1 MNEKKVTLKLIV
13 IIGTLLLLILV
24 VASIGNVT
32 IPLNEFFAIVGSKL
46 PFINQLIDTSHIE
59 KSHMTIV
66 LNLRLPRILLSMFA
80 GFGLAY
86 SGVVYQGVFKNP
98 MAEPYLL
105 GVSSGA
111 ALGATIGSV
120 FPLSIR
126 LLGFSYV
133 SLLAFIGA
141 LGVLYLIFAF
151 TASRSGSSMNVLLL
165 TGIAI
170 NAFISS
176 IISLIMMFNHD
187 KIADVY
193 FWTMGS
199 FQAASY
205 DKIIIVGLVVFGTTL
220 VTIPYHRHI
229 DIMLLGDEQAM
240 SLGVDVAKIK
250 KRLLIITSLM
260 TAVIVASCGI
270 IGFVGLI
277 VPHVVRV
284 VIGPS
289 HRRLLFYSM
298 LVGGIFMILS
308 DTVARSILE
317 NKEISTGI
325 ITSLIGVPF
334 FIWMLIKNR
343 QNVN

>member
-1 MNEKKVTLKLIV
+1 MNIFKGRFKLG
-13 IIGTLLLLILV
+13 IISFILIALILA
-24 VASIGNVT
+24 VASMGNVT
-32 IPLNEFFAIVGSKL
+32 IPLNEFFRIIGSKL
-46 PFINQLIDTSHIE
+46 PFISNFCDLSTIKPSHI
-59 KSHMTIV
+59 TII
-66 LNLRLPRILLSMFA
+66 LNLRLPRILLSLFA

-120 FPLSIR
+120 FPISIR
-126 LLGFSYV
+126 FLGFSYV
-133 SLLAFIGA
+133 SVLAFVGA
-141 LGVLYLIFAF
+141 LGVLYLIFTF
-151 TASRSGSSMNVLLL
+151 TSSKSDGSMNLLLL

-205 DKIIIVGLVVFGTTL
+205 EKIMVVAIVVIGTTL

-229 DIMLLGDEQAM
+229 DIMLLGDEQAI

-250 KRLLIITSLM
+250 KRLLVITSLM

-277 VPHVVRV
+277 VPHLVRV
-284 VIGPS
+284 AIGPS
-289 HRRLLFYSM
+289 HRKLLIYSM
-298 LVGGIFMILS
+298 IVGGIFMILS
-308 DTVARSILE
+308 DTIARSILD

-334 FIWMLIKNR
+334 FIWILMKNR

>member
-1 MNEKKVTLKLIV
+1 MKNRFKNYKFWC
-13 IIGTLLLLILV
+13 IIGLLIGLIIV
-24 VASIGNVT
+24 VAGIGNVT
-32 IPLNEFFAIVGSKL
+32 IPVSEFFKILGSRL
-46 PFINQLIDTSHIE
+46 PFFNTRIDTQLI
-59 KSHMTIV
+59 KPSHMTIV
-66 LNLRLPRILLSMFA
+66 LNLRLPRILLSMLA

-120 FPLSIR
+120 FPINVR

-133 SLLAFIGA
+133 SILAFLGA
-141 LGVLYLIFAF
+141 LAVLNLIFAF
-151 TASRSGSSMNVLLL
+151 TASKQNSMNVLLL

-187 KIADVY
+187 KIDEVY

-205 DKIIIVGLVVFGTTL
+205 DKILVVGIVVFGAILMTL
-220 VTIPYHRHI
+220 PYHRHI
-229 DIMLLGDEQAM
+229 DILLLGDDQAT
-240 SLGVDVAKIK
+240 SLGVDVVKVK
-250 KRLLIITSLM
+250 KSLLVVTSLM

-277 VPHVVRV
+277 VPHFVRV

-289 HRRLLFYSM
+289 HKRLLPYAM
-298 LVGGIFMILS
+298 VVGGIFMILS

-334 FIWMLIKNR
+334 FIWMLLRNR
-343 QNVN
+343 QQVN

>member
-1 MNEKKVTLKLIV
+1 MKIQLKNYRFWCVLGLLVGLI
-13 IIGTLLLLILV
+13 IV
-24 VASIGNVT
+24 VASMGNVT
-32 IPLNEFFAIVGSKL
+32 VPLDEFLKILLSRL
-46 PFINQLIDTSHIE
+46 PYFNTHIDLSLIKPSHI
-59 KSHMTIV
+59 TII
-66 LNLRLPRILLSMFA
+66 LNLRLPRILLSMLA

-120 FPLSIR
+120 FPISVR
-126 LLGFSYV
+126 FLGFSYV
-133 SLLAFIGA
+133 SILAFIGA
-141 LGVLYLIFAF
+141 LLVLNIIFAF
-151 TASRSGSSMNVLLL
+151 TSAKHNSMNVLLL

-170 NAFISS
+170 NSFISS
-176 IISLIMMFNHD
+176 IISMIMMFNHD

-199 FQAASY
+199 FQSASY
-205 DKIIIVGLVVFGTTL
+205 DKIAIVGAVVAITIITTL
-220 VTIPYHRHI
+220 PYHRHI
-229 DIMLLGDEQAM
+229 DILLLGDEQAS

-250 KRLLIITSLM
+250 KRLLVVTSLM

-277 VPHVVRV
+277 IPHLVRV
-284 VIGPS
+284 VMGPS
-289 HRRLLFYSM
+289 HRKLLPYAM
-298 LVGGIFMILS
+298 VVGGIFMILS
-308 DTVARSILE
+308 DTAARSLLD